1 MDGLHVVLSVNGR
14 RCVVVGGGGTAWR
27 RARTLTDAGADVT
40 VVAPEFDPRIAA
52 LPAELLHRGYEPGDV
67 AGAWLVVV
75 ATDDEAVNGE
85 AATDAAEAG
94 ALVNRADLPGAGDVR
109 FAATGDA
116 GPVTLAV
123 HTSGGSASAAAA
135 IRDELLASLD
145 PLWPHLVRLAAEA
158 RAKVQASVADP
169 AARQAV
175 LRRLVDDRARAL
187 LKEHGPET
195 VRRHYDGL
203 IDAAAGADGHPG
215 PASP

>member
-1 MDGLHVVLSVNGR
+1 
-14 RCVVVGGGGTAWR
+14 
-27 RARTLTDAGADVT
+27 VT
-40 VVAPEFDPRIAA
+40 VVSPSVDPRFAA
-52 LPAELLHRGYEPGDV
+52 LRNVTIVERAYEPGDV

-85 AATDAAEAG
+85 AAADAVAAG
-94 ALVNRADLPGAGDVR
+94 ALVNRADLPDAGDVQ

-123 HTSGGSASAAAA
+123 HTGGGSASAASA

-158 RAKVQASVADP
+158 RSKVRAAIADP

-175 LRRLVDDRARAL
+175 LRRLVDGQARAV
-187 LKEHGPET
+187 LKQGGPDA
-195 VRRHYDGL
+195 VRRHYDAL
-203 IDAAAGADGHPG
+203 IEATPATPPPG
-215 PASP
+215 PTVC